1 MALLGQ
7 QEDKKDKRGQTQD
20 KPRTQKGLAK
30 GCTDKKYNFTKF
42 SYVVWCAGAG
52 TVLLQKNFMLRS
64 RSLRELLAE
73 MDFISFIRLSS

>member
-30 GCTDKKYNFTKF
+30 GRTDRKYNFTACF
-42 SYVVWCAGAG
+42 
-52 TVLLQKNFMLRS
+52 
-64 RSLRELLAE
+64 
-73 MDFISFIRLSS
+73 